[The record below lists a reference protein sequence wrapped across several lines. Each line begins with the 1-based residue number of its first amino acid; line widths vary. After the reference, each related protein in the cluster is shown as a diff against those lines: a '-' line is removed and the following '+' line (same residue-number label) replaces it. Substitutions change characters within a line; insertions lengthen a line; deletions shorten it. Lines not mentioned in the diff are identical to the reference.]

1 MYGMGAAAI
10 GAMIVGAGKT
20 LRGIDLL
27 DLLDSRPPAC
37 HPVRGERWRLTGG
50 GSGSRLVGQPWR
62 RARCTLAAMA
72 QTASHRELAE
82 AWLAEDP
89 DPITAEEL
97 RTLLAAYDAQD
108 PDARKDLAEQFTGAL
123 EFGTAGLR
131 GILGAGPQRMN
142 RVLVRKVS
150 AGLAAYLLAN
160 VPDAR
165 QRGVVIG
172 HDARHNSRVF
182 AEDTAR
188 VLGGAGITSYLAHR
202 PWPTPTTAWAVT
214 EKRACAGVM
223 VTASHNPPA
232 YNGYKVYWGNGAQII
247 PPHDTG
253 IATEIARIGRSDQ
266 LAMPEL
272 EELRRRGTVVD
283 LTEALHD
290 AYLAKVVELRAS
302 PALDGKSLVIAYTP
316 LHGVGTLSVETGLA
330 RAGFPQV
337 HTEPSQR
344 APDPDFPTV
353 AFPNPEEKGAMDRVL
368 ALATK
373 LSADLVLANDPDA
386 DRLCVAVPEGGPG
399 AVGGPGTAANVG
411 NAGGAGNAGAAGAAG
426 VGYRLL
432 TGDQVGALLADYLL
446 EVGPQDRRMVATTIV
461 SSQLL
466 GFLAK
471 QVGADYRET
480 LTGFKW
486 IGNAAMEYEQAH
498 GGRFVMGYEEALGYS
513 IGPLVRDKD
522 GVSACVV
529 FAELAA
535 WNRARGRSVLEH
547 LDDIYRKVGLFV
559 TEQVSLTRPG
569 AEGLAQ
575 IRDAMARFRG
585 APPSALA
592 GHAIDEVVDLA
603 RGEGG
608 LPPSDVLVFKL
619 TGGRRVIMRPSG
631 TEPKLKSYYEV
642 RVEVRA
648 GEAIAEAR
656 ARGLAELASLR
667 DAHQQ
672 LLA

>member
-1 MYGMGAAAI
+1 MVQM
-10 GAMIVGAGKT
+10 
-20 LRGIDLL
+20 
-27 DLLDSRPPAC
+27 
-37 HPVRGERWRLTGG
+37 
-50 GSGSRLVGQPWR
+50 
-62 RARCTLAAMA
+62 
-72 QTASHRELAE
+72 ASHREFAE

-89 DPITAEEL
+89 DPVTAEEL
-97 RTLLAAYDAQD
+97 RLLLARCDAHD
-108 PDARKDLAEQFTGAL
+108 PAALKDLAERFTGAL

-150 AGLAAYLLAN
+150 AGLAAYLLAH

-188 VLGGAGITSYLAHR
+188 VLGGAGIRSYLAHR

-214 EKRACAGVM
+214 EQGACAGVM

-247 PPHDTG
+247 PPHDAG
-253 IATEIARIGRSDQ
+253 IAAAIAQIGRTDL

-272 EELRRRGTVVD
+272 EELRGKGTLVD

-290 AYLAKVVELRAS
+290 AYLLKVVALRAN
-302 PALDGKSLVIAYTP
+302 PGVDGRGLVIAYTP
-316 LHGVGTLSVETGLA
+316 LHGVGALSVEGSLA
-330 RAGFPQV
+330 LAGFPEI
-337 HTEPSQR
+337 HTEPAQR

-368 ALATK
+368 ALARTV
-373 LSADLVLANDPDA
+373 SAELVLANDPDA
-386 DRLCVAVPEGGPG
+386 DRLCVAVPEPG
-399 AVGGPGTAANVG
+399 ADGT
-411 NAGGAGNAGAAGAAG
+411 GA
-426 VGYRLL
+426 GYRLL

-446 EVGPQDRRMVATTIV
+446 ETGPRDRRMVATTIV

-466 GFLAK
+466 GFLAL
-471 QVGADYRET
+471 QAGAEYRET

-486 IGNAAMEYEQAH
+486 IANAAIEYEQAH

-513 IGPLVRDKD
+513 VGPLVRDKD
-522 GVSACVV
+522 GVSAAVV

-535 WNRARGRSVLEH
+535 WDRARGKSVLDH

-575 IRDAMARFRG
+575 IREAMARFRA
-585 APPSALA
+585 APPRALA
-592 GHAIDEVVDLA
+592 GHAIEQVVDLS

-619 TGGRRVIMRPSG
+619 AGGRRVIMRPSG

-642 RVEVRA
+642 RVEVAA
-648 GEAIAEAR
+648 GEAIPEAR

-672 LLA
+672 QLA